1 MRNILLLFFL
11 LINCF
16 IVHGQT
22 AIDSLE
28 QALKNTDIDTVK
40 IRILLQISDAC
51 LKTDPKKSLE
61 IALKTE
67 EICTNRKNDLYN
79 ANALKQI
86 AICQFELFK
95 KEEALQNIDRAIAI
109 YTQINDDKGLVDSYN
124 VRGNIFEL
132 QTEFSKAI
140 QDYTQ
145 AQTLALKINYKSGLS
160 LAYISLGM
168 TYYSIDNLE
177 KAVENTHKSLEID
190 SLINNKSGIARAYNN
205 MGLIYDQKGDYQKS
219 LEYYNRAYPI
229 LIELGDK
236 RQLSRL
242 LTNIGI
248 IYSYLKDYAKTL
260 ENYQKSI
267 KIKREIDDEFGIA
280 NIYNNIGVVFM
291 QQKQFD
297 STLVYMKLALNIY
310 TQLDTKRDIAVS
322 YGNLGSVYRHMGN
335 DAEAI
340 KYIEKAISLRLETSD
355 IKGAGRSY
363 LSKGYLYTDK
373 NNLPLAMQ
381 SFRNALECGEKSGD
395 ERLKMESYM
404 RISSIYEKQNNSK
417 QALLYYQKFH
427 ASSDTIYNHQKQKQ
441 LLELQTK
448 YETAQKNNEIEKLNN
463 TNEINKLNLEK
474 SRYMVKQQRTIIGVV
489 LFIVLL
495 LGLFS
500 IVYYRLFRQ
509 KQIANQVLKEKQFEI
524 EHQNHEIIRQHNS
537 LEKLNLELEIQ
548 KENVMNQRDRIE
560 AELKR
565 TLLTSEILQRE
576 NIQFKFEALKNQLN
590 PHFLFNTFST
600 LIELIPTN
608 AELAE
613 QYTRNLS
620 SVYRY
625 ILTGKDKEMVKLSEE
640 INFVNAYMFLI
651 SIRFDDNVKL
661 AIDIEDDKY
670 DYYLPLLSLQLLIE
684 NAVKHNIISNRKP
697 LLISIKSNHSSLIVT
712 NNLQK
717 KSSIENSTKIGLQNI
732 ITRYQL
738 ISAET
743 VEIEQTETHFT
754 VKLPLLKENS
764 YL

>member
-1 MRNILLLFFL
+1 MRNILLLFLL
-11 LINCF
+11 LINFF
-16 IVHGQT
+16 IVKGQT
-22 AIDSLE
+22 SIDSLE
-28 QALKNTDIDTVK
+28 QALKNADNDTVK
-40 IRILLQISDAC
+40 ISLLLQMSDAC

-61 IALKTE
+61 KALQTE
-67 EICTNRKNDLYN
+67 EICKNRKNDKYN

-86 AICQFELFK
+86 AICEYELYK
-95 KEEALQNIDRAIAI
+95 TDEALHNIDKATAI
-109 YTQINDDKGLVDSYN
+109 YKQLNDENGLVDSYN
-124 VRGNIFEL
+124 LKGNILES
-132 QTEFSKAI
+132 QTEFPKAI
-140 QDYTQ
+140 EYYN
-145 AQTLALKINYKSGLS
+145 LAIDLATNIDYKSGLS

-168 TYYSIDNLE
+168 TYYSIDNLD
-177 KAVENTHKSLEID
+177 KALININQSLQID
-190 SLINNKSGIARAYNN
+190 SLIGDKKGVARAYNN
-205 MGLIYDQKGDYQKS
+205 LGLLYDQKGDYQKS
-219 LEYYNRAYPI
+219 LEYYNKAYPI
-229 LIELGDK
+229 LIELGNK
-236 RQLSRL
+236 SQLSKL

-248 IYSYLKDYAKTL
+248 IYSYMKDYTRTL
-260 ENYQKSI
+260 ENYRKSI
-267 KIKREIDDEFGIA
+267 QLKQEINDEFGIA

-297 STLVYMKLALNIY
+297 STLYYMKLALDIY
-310 TQLDTKRDIAVS
+310 TKLDTKRDIAVS
-322 YGNLGSVYRHMGN
+322 YGNLGSVYRHMSN
-335 DAEAI
+335 DAEAL
-340 KYIEKAISLRLETSD
+340 KYIEKAIKLRLELSD

-373 NNLPLAMQ
+373 NSLPLAME
-381 SFRNALECGEKSGD
+381 SFKNALDCGEKSGD
-395 ERLKMESYM
+395 ERLKMESYL

-417 QALLYYQKFH
+417 QALQFYQKYH
-427 ASSDTIYNHQKQKQ
+427 ATSDTIYNHQKQKQ

-448 YETAQKNNEIEKLNN
+448 FETAQKDNEIELLNN
-463 TNEINKLNLEK
+463 TNEITKLNLEK
-474 SRYMVKQQRTIIGVV
+474 TRYQVKQQRTIISVV

-495 LGLFS
+495 LTLFS
-500 IVYYRLFRQ
+500 MIYYRLFKQ
-509 KQIANQVLKEKQFEI
+509 KQTANQVLKETQLEI
-524 EHQNHEIIRQHNS
+524 EQQNNQIMIQRDS
-537 LEKLNLELEIQ
+537 LEKLNRELEIQ
-548 KENVMNQRDRIE
+548 KEKVMNQRDSIE
-560 AELKR
+560 AELKK
-565 TLLTSEILQRE
+565 TLLSSEILQRE

-608 AELAE
+608 TELAE

-625 ILTGKDKEMVKLSEE
+625 ILTGKDKELVKLSEE

-661 AIDIEDDKY
+661 VIDVENEKY

-697 LLISIKSNHSSLIVT
+697 LLISIKSINSSLIVE

-738 ISAET
+738 ISSET
-743 VEIEQTETHFT
+743 VEIQQTETHFT